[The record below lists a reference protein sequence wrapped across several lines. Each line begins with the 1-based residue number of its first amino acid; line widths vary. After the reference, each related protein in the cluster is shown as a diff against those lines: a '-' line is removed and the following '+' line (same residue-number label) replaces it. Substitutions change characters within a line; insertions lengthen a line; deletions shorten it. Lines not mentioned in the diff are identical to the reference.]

1 MHEVALVRSIIDA
14 VGKKAAAQK
23 ARRVKW
29 LSIRFNALTSHSAEQ
44 VRFSFDIVKRYVP
57 LIQDAELKLK
67 EVEPLLRC
75 QCGHK
80 FPGQHLSEVC
90 PRCGS
95 MEVQAVNSTDL
106 VLEGF
111 EIER

>member
-1 MHEVALVRSIIDA
+1 MQEVALVRAIVDL
-14 VGKKAAAQK
+14 VGKKATAQK

-29 LSIRFNALTSHSAEQ
+29 LRIRFNALTSYSAEQ

-57 LIQDAELKLK
+57 LIQDAELKLS
-67 EVEPLLRC
+67 EVEPLLLC
-75 QCGHK
+75 QCGHRFTGRQLK
-80 FPGQHLSEVC
+80 ETC

-95 MEVQAVNSTDL
+95 EQVQAVNSTDM

>member
-1 MHEVALVRSIIDA
+1 MHEVALVRAIVDA

-29 LSIRFNALTSHSAEQ
+29 LSIRFNALTSYSAEQ
-44 VRFSFDIVKRYVP
+44 VRFSFDIVKKYVP
-57 LIQDAELKLK
+57 LIQDAELKLN
-67 EVEPLLRC
+67 EVEPLLLC
-75 QCGHK
+75 QCGHM
-80 FPGQHLSEVC
+80 FSAQHLTEVC

-95 MEVQAVNSTDL
+95 VKVQAVNPTDM